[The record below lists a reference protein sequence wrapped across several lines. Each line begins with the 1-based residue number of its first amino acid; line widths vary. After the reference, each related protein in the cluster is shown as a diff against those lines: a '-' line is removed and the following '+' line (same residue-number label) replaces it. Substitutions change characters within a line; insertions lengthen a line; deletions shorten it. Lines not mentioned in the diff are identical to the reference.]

1 MLALAVLAIVP
12 ACSGEDD
19 EPVVPQASD
28 PNVAVP
34 DPEGTVTVNITNNG
48 RDGEVALPDLGV
60 YIYIDEGNNFRL
72 YSSGYSASIVSLGA
86 MKGLGN
92 VVSVPTEG
100 WSSSVAVMPGNG
112 YAVRSSYN
120 YGNIRTNNYARLYVD
135 SYMTNTSGGIMGATV
150 KYQSPFV
157 LPIVLSESEVEFE
170 ASGGSREIA
179 YTGSTCSVK
188 SAPEWCSVR
197 FYSGGGLTV
206 SVTENFS
213 ASEYTGDIVLSNQS
227 GEATISVTQAAS
239 PSPLFADGRGTVDD
253 PFSITAPEHL
263 DSVRVVADGGYVF
276 SLDNDIDLSDYL
288 SPQGNGWMPIGSSS
302 EPFDGTFHGNMH
314 TISGLWIDRS
324 STDYLGL
331 FGYVDRDVIID
342 GIRLVLD
349 DKGIVGTGD
358 YVGGICGGMDGGP
371 VLGGYIIACSV
382 DGTLKG
388 RRYVGGIAGR
398 GSHISQCY
406 TAGDVTASYYLAGIS
421 MNSTVVDSYSK
432 AVLSVAENREAYGIT
447 DYSAGYCFFAGKV
460 INGKGVYPTD
470 NYCYYDAETTG
481 DEGGLPTSEMFRQA
495 TYVNWDFINVWQID
509 EGRSYP
515 TLCCFVR

>member
-60 YIYIDEGNNFRL
+60 RLYIDEGNNFRL
-72 YSSGYSASIVSLGA
+72 YYLSGNSGTIVSLGA

-92 VVSVPTEG
+92 VVTVPIEG
-100 WSSSVAVMPGNG
+100 WSTSVAVVPGNG
-112 YAVRSSYN
+112 YVVRN
-120 YGNIRTNNYARLYVD
+120 NGNYARLYVD
-135 SYMTNTSGGIMGATV
+135 SYMTSTSGGIMGATV

-170 ASGGSREIA
+170 ASGGSHEIT

-197 FYSGGGLTV
+197 FDSYGGSLTV

-227 GEATISVTQAAS
+227 GEATLKVTQAAS
-239 PSPLFADGRGTVDD
+239 PSPLFADGRGMEAD

-263 DSVRVVADGGYVF
+263 GNVSVMAGGGYHF

-302 EPFDGTFHGNMH
+302 EPFRGTFHGNMY

-349 DKGIVGTGD
+349 EKGIVSTGSR
-358 YVGGICGGMDGGP
+358 VGGICGLSYGN
-371 VLGGYIIACSV
+371 ITRCSV
-382 DGTLKG
+382 QGAISG
-388 RRYVGGIAGR
+388 SYYVGGIAGYG
-398 GSHISQCY
+398 GSISQCY
-406 TAGDVTASYYLAGIS
+406 TEGEINGNNDVGGIGTYQSSISNCYSTATVQAGTNGLAYTIGS
-421 MNSTVVDSYSK
+421 N
-432 AVLSVAENREAYGIT
+432 VA
-447 DYSAGYCFFAGKV
+447 YCYFAGKAEGNR
-460 INGKGVYPTD
+460 ISYPIGT
-470 NYCYYDAETTG
+470 YCYYDAETTG
-481 DEGGLPTSEMFRQA
+481 DGGGLPTSEMFRQA

-515 TLCCFVR
+515 TLRCFDR

>member
-72 YSSGYSASIVSLGA
+72 YSSGYSTSIVSLGA

-100 WSSSVAVMPGNG
+100 WSTSVAVVPGNG
-112 YAVRSSYN
+112 YVVRATRSYP
-120 YGNIRTNNYARLYVD
+120 IVETNYARLYVD
-135 SYMTNTSGGIMGATV
+135 SYMTSTSGGIMGATV

-157 LPIVLSESEVEFE
+157 LPIVLSETDISFD
-170 ASGGSREIA
+170 ASADSREIG
-179 YTGSTCSVK
+179 YTGSDFSVK

-197 FYSGGGLTV
+197 LSPDGGSLTV

-227 GEATISVTQAAS
+227 GEATIKVTQAAS
-239 PSPLFADGRGTVDD
+239 PSPLFPAGRGTATD

-263 DSVRVVADGGYVF
+263 DSVRVVADRGYVF

-314 TISGLWIDRS
+314 TISGLWIYRL

-331 FGYVDRDVIID
+331 FGYVGRDVAID

-349 DKGIVGTGD
+349 EKGIVGTGD
-358 YVGGICGGMDGGP
+358 YVGGVCGRANGE
-371 VLGGYIIACSV
+371 ISRCSV
-382 DGTLKG
+382 QGAVAGGD
-388 RRYVGGIAGR
+388 YVGGIAGYD
-398 GSHISQCY
+398 GSISQCY
-406 TAGDVTASYYLAGIS
+406 TEGEITGDNYVGGVCPYI
-421 MNSTVVDSYSK
+421 STVRDCYST
-432 AVLSVAENREAYGIT
+432 ATVQAGTNGRAYAIASDVA
-447 DYSAGYCFFAGKV
+447 YCYFAGKAEGQRV
-460 INGKGVYPTD
+460 YYPTGS
-470 NYCYYDAETTG
+470 YCYYDAKTTG
-481 DEGGLPTSEMFRQA
+481 DGGGLPTSEMFRQA

-515 TLCCFVR
+515 TLRCFDK

>member
-48 RDGEVALPDLGV
+48 RDGEIFLSDLSV
-60 YIYIDEGNNFRL
+60 DLYIDDGNNFRVH
-72 YSSGYSASIVSLGA
+72 SSLSPSPSIVSLGA

-92 VVSVPTEG
+92 VVSVPAEG
-100 WSSSVAVMPGNG
+100 WSTSVAVVPGNG
-112 YAVRSSYN
+112 YVVRRN
-120 YGNIRTNNYARLYVD
+120 GQYARLYVD
-135 SYMTNTSGGIMGATV
+135 SYMTSTSGGIMGAKV
-150 KYQSPFV
+150 KYQSPFI
-157 LPIVLSESEVEFE
+157 LPIVLSETDITFD
-170 ASGGSREIA
+170 ASAGSREIT
-179 YTGSTCSVK
+179 YTGSTCSLE

-197 FYSGGGLTV
+197 FNSGGGSLTV
-206 SVTENFS
+206 SVTKNFS

-227 GEATISVTQAAS
+227 GEAAIRVTQAAS

-302 EPFDGTFHGNMH
+302 EPFDGTFLGNMH
-314 TISGLWIDRS
+314 TISGLWIYRL
-324 STDYLGL
+324 STGYLGL
-331 FGYVDRDVIID
+331 FACSDSNSSID

-349 DKGIVGTGD
+349 DKGIVGTGN
-358 YVGGICGGMDGGP
+358 YVGGICGLSYGN
-371 VLGGYIIACSV
+371 ITRCSV
-382 DGTLKG
+382 QGAISGAD
-388 RRYVGGIAGR
+388 YVGGIAGYD
-398 GSHISQCY
+398 GSISQCY
-406 TAGDVTASYYLAGIS
+406 TEGEITGDNYVGGVCPYI
-421 MNSTVVDSYSK
+421 STVRDCYST
-432 AVLSVAENREAYGIT
+432 ATVQAGTNGRAYAIGRDVA
-447 DYSAGYCFFAGKV
+447 YCYFAGKV
-460 INGKGVYPTD
+460 EGQSVYYPTD

-515 TLCCFVR
+515 TLRCFDR

>member
-48 RDGEVALPDLGV
+48 RDGEVELPDLDV
-60 YIYIDEGNNFRL
+60 ELYIDEGNNFRL
-72 YSSGYSASIVSLGA
+72 HTAIYSRSQIVSLGA

-92 VVSVPTEG
+92 VVTVPIEG
-100 WSSSVAVMPGNG
+100 WSSSVAVVPGNG
-112 YAVRSSYN
+112 YVVRN
-120 YGNIRTNNYARLYVD
+120 NGNYARLYVD
-135 SYMTNTSGGIMGATV
+135 SYMTSTSGGIMGATV

-157 LPIVLSESEVEFE
+157 LPIVLSETDITFD
-170 ASGGSREIA
+170 ASGGSHEIT

-197 FYSGGGLTV
+197 FDSYGGSLTV

-213 ASEYTGDIVLSNQS
+213 ASEYAGDIVLSNQL
-227 GEATISVTQAAS
+227 GEATLKVTQAAS

-263 DSVRVVADGGYVF
+263 DSVREVADGGYVF
-276 SLDNDIDLSDYL
+276 SLDSDIDLSDYL

-314 TISGLWIDRS
+314 TISGLWIS
-324 STDYLGL
+324 SSSADYLGL
-331 FGYVDRDVIID
+331 FGYSDSNSSID

-349 DKGIVGTGD
+349 EKGIVSTGSRVGGICGLSYGNITRCSVQGTISGAD
-358 YVGGICGGMDGGP
+358 YVGGIVGYGEDITGF
-371 VLGGYIIACSV
+371 GGY
-382 DGTLKG
+382 
-388 RRYVGGIAGR
+388 
-398 GSHISQCY
+398 ISQCY
-406 TAGDVTASYYLAGIS
+406 TEGEITGDIYVGGISSFRSYIDNCYSTATVQSGTNGTATAIGGFASYCY
-421 MNSTVVDSYSK
+421 
-432 AVLSVAENREAYGIT
+432 
-447 DYSAGYCFFAGKV
+447 FAGKV
-460 INGKGVYPTD
+460 EGRGIYYPTD

-481 DEGGLPTSEMFRQA
+481 DDGGLPTSEMFRQA

-515 TLCCFVR
+515 TLRCFDK

>member
-48 RDGEVALPDLGV
+48 RDGGVTLPSTDV
-60 YIYIDEGNNFRL
+60 MIYIDEGNNFRL
-72 YSSGYSASIVSLGA
+72 YYYSGNSGTIVSLGA

-100 WSSSVAVMPGNG
+100 WSTSVAVVPGNG
-112 YAVRSSYN
+112 YVVRKN
-120 YGNIRTNNYARLYVD
+120 GNYARLYVD
-135 SYMTNTSGGIMGATV
+135 SYMTSTSGGIMGATV

-239 PSPLFADGRGTVDD
+239 PSPLFADGRGMEAD

-263 DSVRVVADGGYVF
+263 GNVSVMAGGGYHF

-302 EPFDGTFHGNMH
+302 ESFRGTFHGNMH
-314 TISGLWIDRS
+314 TISGLWIS
-324 STDYLGL
+324 SSSADYLGL
-331 FGYVDRDVIID
+331 FGYSDNNSSID

-349 DKGIVGTGD
+349 EKGIVSTSN
-358 YVGGICGGMDGGP
+358 YVGGICGLSYGNITRCSVQGAIS
-371 VLGGYIIACSV
+371 GGY
-382 DGTLKG
+382 
-388 RRYVGGIAGR
+388 YVGGIAGYG
-398 GSHISQCY
+398 GSNLGFSGSISQCY
-406 TAGDVTASYYLAGIS
+406 TEGEITGNNYVCGVGSHNSSVDNCYSTATVQAGTNGLAYTIGS
-421 MNSTVVDSYSK
+421 N
-432 AVLSVAENREAYGIT
+432 VA
-447 DYSAGYCFFAGKV
+447 YCYFAGKAEGNR
-460 INGKGVYPTD
+460 ISYPIGT
-470 NYCYYDAETTG
+470 YCYYDAETTG
-481 DEGGLPTSEMFRQA
+481 DDGGLPTSEMFRQA

-515 TLCCFVR
+515 TLRCFDK

>member
-72 YSSGYSASIVSLGA
+72 YSSGYSTSIVSLGA

-227 GEATISVTQAAS
+227 GEATLKVTQAAS

-302 EPFDGTFHGNMH
+302 EPFDGTFLGNMH
-314 TISGLWIDRS
+314 TISGLWIYRL
-324 STDYLGL
+324 STGYLGL
-331 FGYVDRDVIID
+331 FACSDSNSSID

-349 DKGIVGTGD
+349 DKGIVGTGN
-358 YVGGICGGMDGGP
+358 YVGGICGLSYGN
-371 VLGGYIIACSV
+371 ITRCSV
-382 DGTLKG
+382 QGAVAGGD
-388 RRYVGGIAGR
+388 YVGGIAGYD
-398 GSHISQCY
+398 GSISQCY
-406 TAGDVTASYYLAGIS
+406 TEGEITGDNYVGGVGSY
-421 MNSTVVDSYSK
+421 NSTVDNCYSTATVQATGGHAFTIGYYDNVYYSY
-432 AVLSVAENREAYGIT
+432 
-447 DYSAGYCFFAGKV
+447 FAGKAE
-460 INGKGVYPTD
+460 GGAYYHTD

-515 TLCCFVR
+515 TLRCFDK

>member
-60 YIYIDEGNNFRL
+60 RLYIDEGNNFRL
-72 YSSGYSASIVSLGA
+72 YYLSGNSGTIVSLGA

-92 VVSVPTEG
+92 VVTVPIEG
-100 WSSSVAVMPGNG
+100 WSTSVAVVPGNG
-112 YAVRSSYN
+112 YVVRN
-120 YGNIRTNNYARLYVD
+120 NGNYARLYVD
-135 SYMTNTSGGIMGATV
+135 SYMTSTSGGIMGATV

-170 ASGGSREIA
+170 ASGGSHEIT

-197 FYSGGGLTV
+197 FDSYGGSLTV

-227 GEATISVTQAAS
+227 GEATLKVTQAAS

-263 DSVRVVADGGYVF
+263 GNVSVMAGGGYHF

-302 EPFDGTFHGNMH
+302 EPFDGTFLGNMH

-349 DKGIVGTGD
+349 EKGIVSTGSR
-358 YVGGICGGMDGGP
+358 VGGICGLSYGN
-371 VLGGYIIACSV
+371 ITRCSV
-382 DGTLKG
+382 QGAISG
-388 RRYVGGIAGR
+388 SYYVGGIAGYG
-398 GSHISQCY
+398 GSISQCY
-406 TAGDVTASYYLAGIS
+406 TEGEINGNNDVGGIGTYQSSISNCYSTATVQAGTNGLAYTIGS
-421 MNSTVVDSYSK
+421 N
-432 AVLSVAENREAYGIT
+432 VA
-447 DYSAGYCFFAGKV
+447 YCYFAGKAEGNR
-460 INGKGVYPTD
+460 ISYPIGT
-470 NYCYYDAETTG
+470 YCYYDAETTG
-481 DEGGLPTSEMFRQA
+481 DDGGLPTSEMFRQA

-515 TLCCFVR
+515 TLRCFDR

>member
-60 YIYIDEGNNFRL
+60 RLYIDEGNNFRL
-72 YSSGYSASIVSLGA
+72 YYLSGNSGTIVSLGA

-92 VVSVPTEG
+92 VVTVPIEG
-100 WSSSVAVMPGNG
+100 WSTSVAVVPGNG
-112 YAVRSSYN
+112 YAVRN
-120 YGNIRTNNYARLYVD
+120 NGNYARLYVD
-135 SYMTNTSGGIMGATV
+135 SYMTSTSGGIMGATV
-150 KYQSPFV
+150 KYQSPFI

-197 FYSGGGLTV
+197 FHSYGGSLTV

-239 PSPLFADGRGTVDD
+239 PSPLFADGRGTADD

-263 DSVRVVADGGYVF
+263 GNVSVMAGGGYHF

-314 TISGLWIDRS
+314 TISGLWIYRL

-331 FGYVDRDVIID
+331 FGYSDNISLID

-349 DKGIVGTGD
+349 DKGIVGTGNN
-358 YVGGICGGMDGGP
+358 VGGICGRANGE
-371 VLGGYIIACSV
+371 ISRCSV
-382 DGTLKG
+382 QGAVAG
-388 RRYVGGIAGR
+388 GGYVGGIAGYV
-398 GSHISQCY
+398 GSISQCY
-406 TAGDVTASYYLAGIS
+406 TEGEITGDNYVGGVCPYI
-421 MNSTVVDSYSK
+421 STVRDCYST
-432 AVLSVAENREAYGIT
+432 ATVQAGTNGSAYAIGSDVA
-447 DYSAGYCFFAGKV
+447 YCYFAGKV
-460 INGKGVYPTD
+460 EGQRVYYPTD

-481 DEGGLPTSEMFRQA
+481 DDGGLPTSEMFRQA

-515 TLCCFVR
+515 TLRCFDR

>member
-72 YSSGYSASIVSLGA
+72 HSSGYSASIVSLGA

-227 GEATISVTQAAS
+227 GEATLKVTQAAS
-239 PSPLFADGRGTVDD
+239 PSPLFPAGRGTATD

-302 EPFDGTFHGNMH
+302 ESFRGTFLGNMH
-314 TISGLWIDRS
+314 TISGLWIYRL
-324 STDYLGL
+324 STGYLGL
-331 FGYVDRDVIID
+331 FGYSDNISLID

-349 DKGIVGTGD
+349 EKGIVGTGD
-358 YVGGICGGMDGGP
+358 YVGGICGLSYGN
-371 VLGGYIIACSV
+371 ITRCSV
-382 DGTLKG
+382 QGAISGGDC
-388 RRYVGGIAGR
+388 VGGIAGYG
-398 GSHISQCY
+398 GSISQCY
-406 TAGDVTASYYLAGIS
+406 TEGEITGDNYVGGVCPYI
-421 MNSTVVDSYSK
+421 STVRDCYSTTTVQ
-432 AVLSVAENREAYGIT
+432 AGTNGRAYAIGSDVA
-447 DYSAGYCFFAGKV
+447 YCYFAGKV
-460 INGKGVYPTD
+460 EGQRVYYPTD

-481 DEGGLPTSEMFRQA
+481 DGGGLLTSEMFRQA

-515 TLCCFVR
+515 TLRCFDK

>member
-48 RDGEVALPDLGV
+48 RDGEIFLSDLSV
-60 YIYIDEGNNFRL
+60 DLYIDDGNNFRVH
-72 YSSGYSASIVSLGA
+72 SSLSPSPSIVSLGA

-112 YAVRSSYN
+112 YVVRRN
-120 YGNIRTNNYARLYVD
+120 GQYARLYVD
-135 SYMTNTSGGIMGATV
+135 SYMTSTSGGIMGATV

-157 LPIVLSESEVEFE
+157 LPFVLSETEIAFD
-170 ASGGSREIA
+170 AKAGSREIT
-179 YTGSTCSVK
+179 YTGSTCSLE

-197 FYSGGGLTV
+197 LNSEGSSLTV

-213 ASEYTGDIVLSNQS
+213 ASEYTGEIVLSNQS
-227 GEATISVTQAAS
+227 GEATLKVTQAAS

-253 PFSITAPEHL
+253 PFGITAPEHL
-263 DSVRVVADGGYVF
+263 DSVRVVADRGYVF

-288 SPQGNGWMPIGSSS
+288 SPQGNGWMPIGSPS
-302 EPFDGTFHGNMH
+302 EPFNGTFLGHMH

-324 STDYLGL
+324 STNYLGL
-331 FGYVDRDVIID
+331 FGYSYNNSSIV

-349 DKGIVGTGD
+349 EKGIVSTGN
-358 YVGGICGGMDGGP
+358 YVGGICGLSYGN
-371 VLGGYIIACSV
+371 ITRCSV
-382 DGTLKG
+382 QGAISGAD
-388 RRYVGGIAGR
+388 YVGGIAG
-398 GSHISQCY
+398 GLSYISQCY
-406 TAGDVTASYYLAGIS
+406 TEGEITGDNYVGGVCPYI
-421 MNSTVVDSYSK
+421 STVRDCYST
-432 AVLSVAENREAYGIT
+432 ATVQAGTNGRAYTIGSDVA
-447 DYSAGYCFFAGKV
+447 YCYFAGKV
-460 INGKGVYPTD
+460 EGQRVYYPTD

-515 TLCCFVR
+515 TLRCFDK

>member
-227 GEATISVTQAAS
+227 GEATLKVTQAAS
-239 PSPLFADGRGTVDD
+239 PSPLFPAGRGTATD

-314 TISGLWIDRS
+314 TISGLWIYRL

-331 FGYVDRDVIID
+331 FGYSDNISLID

-349 DKGIVGTGD
+349 DKGIVGTGNN
-358 YVGGICGGMDGGP
+358 VGGICGRANGE
-371 VLGGYIIACSV
+371 ISRCSV
-382 DGTLKG
+382 QGAVAG
-388 RRYVGGIAGR
+388 GGYVGGIAGYG
-398 GSHISQCY
+398 GSISQCY
-406 TAGDVTASYYLAGIS
+406 TEGEITGDSYVGGVCPYI
-421 MNSTVVDSYSK
+421 STVRDCYST
-432 AVLSVAENREAYGIT
+432 ATVQAGTNGSAYAIGSDVA
-447 DYSAGYCFFAGKV
+447 YCYFAGKV
-460 INGKGVYPTD
+460 EGNRISYPIGT
-470 NYCYYDAETTG
+470 YCYYDAETTG
-481 DEGGLPTSEMFRQA
+481 DDGGLPTSEMFRQA

-515 TLCCFVR
+515 TLRCFDK

>member
-60 YIYIDEGNNFRL
+60 RIYIDEGNNFRL
-72 YSSGYSASIVSLGA
+72 YYLSDYSASIVSLGT

-92 VVSVPTEG
+92 VVTIPTAG
-100 WSSSVAVMPGNG
+100 WSTSVAVVPGNG
-112 YAVRSSYN
+112 YVVRATRSYP
-120 YGNIRTNNYARLYVD
+120 IVETNYARLYVD
-135 SYMTNTSGGIMGATV
+135 SYMTSTSGGIMGATV
-150 KYQSPFV
+150 KYQSPFI
-157 LPIVLSESEVEFE
+157 LPIVLSETDITFD
-170 ASGGSREIA
+170 ASAGSREIA
-179 YTGSTCSVK
+179 YTGTTCSVK

-197 FYSGGGLTV
+197 FNSGEGSLTV

-213 ASEYTGDIVLSNQS
+213 ASEYTGDIVLSNQL

-276 SLDNDIDLSDYL
+276 SLDSDIDLSDYL
-288 SPQGNGWMPIGSSS
+288 SLQGNGWMPIGLSS
-302 EPFDGTFHGNMH
+302 EPFDGTFRGNMH
-314 TISGLWIDRS
+314 TISGLWIYRL

-331 FGYVDRDVIID
+331 FSRSDSNSSIY

-349 DKGIVGTGD
+349 EKGIVGTGN
-358 YVGGICGGMDGGP
+358 YVGGICGLSYGN
-371 VLGGYIIACSV
+371 ITRCSV
-382 DGTLKG
+382 QGAISGAD
-388 RRYVGGIAGR
+388 YVGGIAG
-398 GSHISQCY
+398 GLAYISQCY
-406 TAGDVTASYYLAGIS
+406 TEGEITGDNYVGGVCPYI
-421 MNSTVVDSYSK
+421 STVRDCYST
-432 AVLSVAENREAYGIT
+432 ATVQAGTNGRAYAIGSDVA
-447 DYSAGYCFFAGKV
+447 YCYFAGKV
-460 INGKGVYPTD
+460 EGQRVYYPTD

-515 TLCCFVR
+515 TLRCFDK

>member
-48 RDGEVALPDLGV
+48 RDGEVELPDLDV
-60 YIYIDEGNNFRL
+60 ELYIDEGNNFRL
-72 YSSGYSASIVSLGA
+72 HTAIYSRSQIVSLGA

-92 VVSVPTEG
+92 VVTVPIEG
-100 WSSSVAVMPGNG
+100 WSSSVAVVPGNG
-112 YAVRSSYN
+112 YVVRN
-120 YGNIRTNNYARLYVD
+120 NGNYARLYVD
-135 SYMTNTSGGIMGATV
+135 SYMTSTSGGIMGATV

-170 ASGGSREIA
+170 ASGGSHEIT

-197 FYSGGGLTV
+197 FDSYGGSLTV

-239 PSPLFADGRGTVDD
+239 PSPLFADGRGMEAD

-263 DSVRVVADGGYVF
+263 GNVSVMARGGYHF

-302 EPFDGTFHGNMH
+302 EPFRGTFHGNMH
-314 TISGLWIDRS
+314 TISGLWIS
-324 STDYLGL
+324 SSSADYLGL
-331 FGYVDRDVIID
+331 FGYSDNNSSID

-349 DKGIVGTGD
+349 EKGIVSTGSR
-358 YVGGICGGMDGGP
+358 VGGICGLSYGNITRCSVQGAIS
-371 VLGGYIIACSV
+371 GGY
-382 DGTLKG
+382 
-388 RRYVGGIAGR
+388 YVGGIAGYG
-398 GSHISQCY
+398 GSISQCY
-406 TAGDVTASYYLAGIS
+406 TDGEINGSNDVGGIGTYQSSISNCYSTATVQAGTNGLAYAIGS
-421 MNSTVVDSYSK
+421 N
-432 AVLSVAENREAYGIT
+432 VA
-447 DYSAGYCFFAGKV
+447 YCYFAGKAEGNR
-460 INGKGVYPTD
+460 ISYPIGT
-470 NYCYYDAETTG
+470 YCYYDAETTG

-515 TLCCFVR
+515 TLRCFDK